1 MYFSDIFFFF
11 KQKTAYEMRISDW
24 SSDVCSSDLFA
35 FKSVKGAWLQEGT
48 CPRCGKKEV
57 YCAADNPR
65 MVKCG
70 RIENCGW
77 EDSVRNLLPDLF
89 EDWSKRQPAT
99 PEDPTATADAY
110 LSHERGL
117 DLQGMRGAYRS
128 EEHTSALQ
136 SLLRMSYTV
145 SCTTKQKSPLYKFY
159 KTT

>member
-1 MYFSDIFFFF
+1 MSFSDKI
-11 KQKTAYEMRISDW
+11 ISG
-24 SSDVCSSDLFA
+24 LKAQFA

-110 LSHERGL
+110 PPHERGL
-117 DLQGMRGAYRS
+117 DLPGDRKRDA
-128 EEHTSALQ
+128 EERVWHD
-136 SLLRMSYTV
+136 V
-145 SCTTKQKSPLYKFY
+145 
-159 KTT
+159 

>member
-1 MYFSDIFFFF
+1 MSFSDKI
-11 KQKTAYEMRISDW
+11 ISG
-24 SSDVCSSDLFA
+24 LKAQFA

-99 PEDPTATADAY
+99 PEDPTATADAS

-117 DLQGMRGAYRS
+117 HLQGLPGA
-128 EEHTSALQ
+128 HTRALFRYTAPGQASAT
-136 SLLRMSYTV
+136 LRFPTRADH
-145 SCTTKQKSPLYKFY
+145 LWERLIG
-159 KTT
+159 

>member
-1 MYFSDIFFFF
+1 MSFSDKI
-11 KQKTAYEMRISDW
+11 ISG
-24 SSDVCSSDLFA
+24 LKAQFA

-77 EDSVRNLLPDLF
+77 EDSVRNLLPNLF

-99 PEDPTATADAY
+99 PEDPNATADAY
-110 LSHERGL
+110 LSH
-117 DLQGMRGAYRS
+117 RS
-128 EEHTSALQ
+128 EEHTSDLQ
-136 SLLRMSYTV
+136 SLMRSSYAI
-145 SCTTKQKSPLYKFY
+145 F
-159 KTT
+159 